1 MFIIISERHLLPP
14 PEREEKGHGYQSH
27 QRQVTQTERLEFGN
41 ETQQYR
47 PGEETNVGRC
57 GYKRNAIRSSNAL
70 NAGGQ
75 SVYFR
80 HYSGTANSD
89 NKETDKG
96 GCRYFHQ
103 YQRKSNEA
111 CSYGHP
117 EQFPRPKPDTQ
128 RIPCESSQG
137 HANGKQRIPQPE
149 ILHLHHN
156 HFLQIQGAPVR
167 YGAFGNHHDQAN
179 GGYRKQGLQ
188 RKFAVFFLFK
198 RIAADI
204 KIFPSQPKLQ
214 SNEDGDQNGDVQDG
228 HLQQS
233 GYETPGGRT
242 YESPQTPESVT
253 ACHDIPAGPFL
264 NGGGEAV

>member
-1 MFIIISERHLLPP
+1 MFIIFSEPDLLPP
-14 PEREEKGHGYQSH
+14 PERKEEGHRH
-27 QRQVTQTERLEFGN
+27 QAHQCQVTQTECLEFGN

-47 PGEETNVGRC
+47 SGEEPNVGRG
-57 GYKRNAIRSSNAL
+57 GYKRNAIGSSNSL

-80 HYSGTANSD
+80 YYGGTANSD
-89 NKETDKG
+89 NEETGKG

-103 YQRKSNEA
+103 YHCKSNEA
-111 CSYGHP
+111 CTYGHP
-117 EQFPRPKPDTQ
+117 EQFPRPKPDTE

-137 HANGKQRIPQPE
+137 HANGEQRIPQPE
-149 ILHLHHN
+149 ILCLHHN
-156 HFLQIQGAPVR
+156 HFLQIQGTPVR

-179 GGYRKQGLQ
+179 RGYRKQGLQ

-214 SNEDGDQNGDVQDG
+214 ANEDGDENGDVQDG
-228 HLQQS
+228 HLKQS
-233 GYETPGGRT
+233 CNETPGGRT
-242 YESPQTPESVT
+242 YESAQTPESVT

-264 NGGGEAV
+264 DGGGEAV